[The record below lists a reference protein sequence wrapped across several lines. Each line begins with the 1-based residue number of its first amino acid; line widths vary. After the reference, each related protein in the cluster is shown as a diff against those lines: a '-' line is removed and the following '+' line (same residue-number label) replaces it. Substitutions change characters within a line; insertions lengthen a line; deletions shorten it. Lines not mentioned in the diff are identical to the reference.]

1 MCGIT
6 AFFSQSKPVLTDALE
21 ATVQSLIH
29 RGPDNQSVWLS
40 KDQRVGLGHARL
52 SIIDLATGDQPIV
65 PTCLKIFDAQGQQ
78 RLGLFADTF
87 KARFKGRD
95 SASLFLD
102 AFDVPG
108 VLDGRDPLNKS
119 LFVWAKSFLP
129 TYILNLLGDRMEMA
143 HSIEGRVPF
152 LDHQVVECLSRVP
165 VSLKIRGLTEK
176 YLLREA
182 AKPVITDT
190 VYRRQKHPFLS
201 PPVTTVPT
209 ERFHQMLQDTL
220 RGDALASMPF
230 YNHQKVVALLDE
242 LPAMSNA
249 DRVGWDPVLMSILS
263 ACVLQQT
270 FKLAVGRA

>member
-1 MCGIT
+1 M
-6 AFFSQSKPVLTDALE
+6 D
-21 ATVQSLIH
+21 
-29 RGPDNQSVWLS
+29 SVERL
-40 KDQRVGLGHARL
+40 LGF
-52 SIIDLATGDQPIV
+52 V
-65 PTCLKIFDAQGQQ
+65 PTCLKVFDAQGQQ
-78 RLGLFADTF
+78 RLGLFADNF
-87 KARFKGRD
+87 KERFRGRD
-95 SASLFLD
+95 SARLFLD
-102 AFDVPG
+102 AFDIPG

-152 LDHQVVECLSRVP
+152 LDHQVVECLCRVP

-220 RGDALASMPF
+220 RGDALAAMPF
-230 YNHQKVVALLDE
+230 YNQKKVVALLDE

-263 ACVLQQT
+263 ACVLQQR
-270 FKLAVGRA
+270 FRLN